1 MEHHA
6 TSRTVAGLFHVDW
19 SPPDQRAPPLVLI
32 HGAGGSH
39 RHWPLEARE
48 LPGRRV
54 IAVDLPGHGDSPGPG
69 RRTVAEY
76 ARDLLA
82 LLDAL
87 ALARAVVVGHS
98 MGGAIALTLA
108 IDSPDRVAG
117 LGLVG
122 TGARLRVTPALL
134 KATAD
139 AAAFSAAV
147 EVMTDWSFGPGASAD
162 LRSEFSEGLRRLPA
176 SVVHGDFC
184 ACDQFD
190 VLDRLGELRVPTAVV
205 CGDADRSTPPRYSE
219 FLQAHITGASLTLI
233 PGAGHMVAL
242 EAPAATVAALT
253 GL

>member
-6 TSRTVAGLFHVDW
+6 TSRTVAGLFHLDW
-19 SPPDQRAPPLVLI
+19 SPPDRRGPPLVLI
-32 HGAGGSH
+32 HGAGGNH
-39 RHWPLEARE
+39 RHWPLEARK

-69 RRTVAEY
+69 RRAVAEY

-87 ALARAVVVGHS
+87 AIDRAAVVGHS

-108 IDSPDRVAG
+108 LDSPDRVAG

-134 KATAD
+134 QATAEG
-139 AAAFSAAV
+139 AAFSAAV
-147 EVMTDWSFGPGASAD
+147 EVMTDWSFGPGASVD
-162 LRSEFSEGLRRLPA
+162 LRSEFSEGLRHLPA

-184 ACDQFD
+184 ACDGFD
-190 VLDRLGELRVPTAVV
+190 VLGRLGEIRVPTAVV

-219 FLQAHITGASLTLI
+219 FLQAHVTGASLTLI

-242 EAPAATVAALT
+242 EAPAATVAALSS
-253 GL
+253 L